1 MVTKTFFRKVE
12 GLQKDLE
19 RKITDLYDS
28 QQDRIISFEMILF
41 QIDESIRELKKLL
54 KAVTFGSIADEIL
67 FFKKYKPYFISHYIY
82 FSKAL
87 QLETSKPP
95 VGHGTLKKFLQS
107 ELSQLKKDF
116 SEDPDFYNYYR
127 RNATY
132 LDYKYFTRKSN
143 DLKMKQSLNLYD
155 LDEEFTT
162 SQDFKISL
170 LKANEMF
177 YNYLL
182 EEIDNIEKP
191 KEVSNISKTKI
202 SWTSSK
208 VSLLEILY
216 ALHLSQCFN
225 SGNIDFID
233 IVREVEKNLSVNL
246 GNFYKTLGEI
256 KNRKYNRTK
265 FLQLL
270 TDNLNKSILE
280 NER

>member
-19 RKITDLYDS
+19 EKIINLYDS
-28 QQDRIISFEMILF
+28 QQDRIASFEMILF

-67 FFKKYKPYFISHYIY
+67 FFKKYKPYFISQYIY

-87 QLETSKPP
+87 QVETSKPS
-95 VGHGTLKKFLQS
+95 VGNRTLKKFLQG
-107 ELSQLKKDF
+107 ELSQLKKEF
-116 SEDPDFYNYYR
+116 SEDSDFYNYYR

-162 SQDFKISL
+162 SQDYKIAL
-170 LKANEMF
+170 MKANEMF
-177 YNYLL
+177 HNYIL
-182 EEIDNIEKP
+182 EEIDKIDRP
-191 KEVSNISKTKI
+191 QGSSNIAKTKI

-208 VSLLEILY
+208 VSLLEVLY
-216 ALHLSQCFN
+216 SLHISQCFN
-225 SGNIDFID
+225 SGNIDFIEV
-233 IVREVEKNLSVNL
+233 VREAEKNLGINL

-280 NER
+280 NEK

>member
-19 RKITDLYDS
+19 GKIINLFDS
-28 QQDRIISFEMILF
+28 QQDRIVSFEMILF

-54 KAVTFGSIADEIL
+54 KAVTFGSMADEIL
-67 FFKKYKPYFISHYIY
+67 FFKKYKPYFISQYIY
-82 FSKAL
+82 YSKAL
-87 QLETSKPP
+87 QLETSKPS
-95 VGHGTLKKFLQS
+95 VGNKTLKKFLQG
-107 ELSQLKKDF
+107 ELSQLKEDF
-116 SEDPDFYNYYR
+116 SEDSDFYNYYR

-162 SQDFKISL
+162 SQDFKIAL
-170 LKANEMF
+170 MKANEMF
-177 YNYLL
+177 HNYLL
-182 EEIDNIEKP
+182 EEIDKIDRP
-191 KEVSNISKTKI
+191 QGSSNIAKTKI
-202 SWTSSK
+202 LWTSSK
-208 VSLLEILY
+208 VSLLEVLY
-216 ALHLSQCFN
+216 SLHISQCFN
-225 SGNIDFID
+225 SGNIDFIEV
-233 IVREVEKNLSVNL
+233 VREAEKNLGINL

-265 FLQLL
+265 FLQML

-280 NER
+280 NEK